1 MDSFSRVFV
10 VPLNTRAISISVF
23 FFNTLASLPRS
34 NPARV
39 RVVVVR
45 RALVFAR
52 DRVDVV
58 VVVGVGVVARI
69 VETKQL
75 GMIDRFVSLDSLCA
89 PH

>member
-58 VVVGVGVVARI
+58 VVVGVVVARI

-75 GMIDRFVSLDSLCA
+75 GMIDRFVSLDLLCA